1 MSLNT
6 LQRSRAEL
14 RSRKMEAMGIVQ
26 EGEGDPAAM
35 VREMT
40 GVELPTYYAP
50 NAINPMKYADQVR
63 SCPP

>member
-1 MSLNT
+1 M
-6 LQRSRAEL
+6 QRSRAEL